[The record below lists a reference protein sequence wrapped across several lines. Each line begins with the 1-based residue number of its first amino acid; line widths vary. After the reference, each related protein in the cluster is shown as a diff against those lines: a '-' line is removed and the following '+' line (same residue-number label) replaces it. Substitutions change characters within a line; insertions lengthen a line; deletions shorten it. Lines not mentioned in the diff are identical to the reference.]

1 VVVFFFLSFSLLVLF
16 FFFFLCDQ
24 AQLINKVESYKNK
37 WDRNGERN
45 RDEREEVAAAAA
57 ETKKTRSRFFFFL
70 RSHLGNSARFSF
82 FNSNSTLLSLFPL
95 KFESEM
101 RASASRSSAAACS
114 CSYGSSGV
122 HSRSGGARVT
132 APMRPRRSASSASA
146 SASPS
151 LAAVAAL
158 ASSQTSSS
166 SSSSRPRA
174 RGLSAAPLLLPSLP
188 NRRTSNRSR
197 SSICAPVAVFTGIVQ
212 GTATVS
218 SVEIKKSPSASSE
231 SAKFTLTF
239 PAGALAGVTVG
250 GSIAINGTCLT
261 VVTADEAEGVSTFD
275 VVGETLRATSL
286 GRLGPGSEANF
297 ERAARVGDEI
307 GGHLVSGHVC
317 CVTRVEAVEK
327 DEGGKGGNQNS
338 GNVKMTFRVPS
349 RWGKYIL
356 PKGFVSLDGCS
367 LTVGPEVVV
376 AGKQGD
382 ETLFSVFFIPETLRV
397 TRFGAVRTGDLV
409 NVEVDATT
417 QAVVDAVE
425 RVVDARIEE
434 RLTRLGVK

>member
-1 VVVFFFLSFSLLVLF
+1 
-16 FFFFLCDQ
+16 
-24 AQLINKVESYKNK
+24 
-37 WDRNGERN
+37 
-45 RDEREEVAAAAA
+45 
-57 ETKKTRSRFFFFL
+57 
-70 RSHLGNSARFSF
+70 
-82 FNSNSTLLSLFPL
+82 
-95 KFESEM
+95 M
-101 RASASRSSAAACS
+101 
-114 CSYGSSGV
+114 
-122 HSRSGGARVT
+122 
-132 APMRPRRSASSASA
+132 
-146 SASPS
+146 
-151 LAAVAAL
+151 
-158 ASSQTSSS
+158 
-166 SSSSRPRA
+166 
-174 RGLSAAPLLLPSLP
+174 
-188 NRRTSNRSR
+188 
-197 SSICAPVAVFTGIVQ
+197 
-212 GTATVS
+212 
-218 SVEIKKSPSASSE
+218 
-231 SAKFTLTF
+231 
-239 PAGALAGVTVG
+239 G

-367 LTVGPEVVV
+367 LTVGPDV
-376 AGKQGD
+376 ATSRAGG
-382 ETLFSVFFIPETLRV
+382 EGASTSFSVFFIPETLRV
-397 TRFGAVRTGDLV
+397 TRFGEVGVGDAV

-425 RVVDARIEE
+425 RAVDARIEE
-434 RLTRLGVK
+434 RLGAKGLL

>member
-1 VVVFFFLSFSLLVLF
+1 
-16 FFFFLCDQ
+16 
-24 AQLINKVESYKNK
+24 
-37 WDRNGERN
+37 
-45 RDEREEVAAAAA
+45 
-57 ETKKTRSRFFFFL
+57 
-70 RSHLGNSARFSF
+70 
-82 FNSNSTLLSLFPL
+82 
-95 KFESEM
+95 M
-101 RASASRSSAAACS
+101 
-114 CSYGSSGV
+114 
-122 HSRSGGARVT
+122 
-132 APMRPRRSASSASA
+132 
-146 SASPS
+146 
-151 LAAVAAL
+151 
-158 ASSQTSSS
+158 
-166 SSSSRPRA
+166 
-174 RGLSAAPLLLPSLP
+174 
-188 NRRTSNRSR
+188 
-197 SSICAPVAVFTGIVQ
+197 
-212 GTATVS
+212 
-218 SVEIKKSPSASSE
+218 
-231 SAKFTLTF
+231 
-239 PAGALAGVTVG
+239 G

-317 CVTRVEAVEK
+317 CVARVEAVEK
-327 DEGGKGGNQNS
+327 DGEGGNESDGNQNS

-367 LTVGPEVVV
+367 LTVGPEVVAV
-376 AGKQGD
+376 EEDKRGADGGGGS

-425 RVVDARIEE
+425 RVVDARIEQ
-434 RLTRLGVK
+434 RLARLG